1 MRWLSRK
8 IRSGSVGCPS
18 PRHLALLIAAGAWL
32 AGTPLVAT
40 AGGAAPLSITSA
52 AIPARGEIPRRFTCD
67 GAGASPPLS
76 WSGVPPRARS
86 LVLVVD
92 DPDAP
97 DPKAPRTTWT
107 HWILYD
113 IPVSANHLPE
123 AVTAAGLPAGTHQ
136 GLNGWK
142 REGYG
147 GPCPPIG
154 RHRYFFHLYALD
166 VTLGPLPHPDRAT
179 VLGALKGHV
188 LASAELV
195 GTYQRAR

>member
-1 MRWLSRK
+1 MRWPSR
-8 IRSGSVGCPS
+8 IPRSGSARRRRRGAS
-18 PRHLALLIAAGAWL
+18 WLAAGSWLLASALGAL
-32 AGTPLVAT
+32 AGGSAS
-40 AGGAAPLSITSA
+40 LSITSSA
-52 AIPARGEIPRRFTCD
+52 FPARGEIPRRFTCD

-76 WSGVPPRARS
+76 WSGVPRGVRS
-86 LVLVVD
+86 LALVVD

-113 IPVSANHLPE
+113 IPASATHLPE
-123 AVTAAGLPAGTHQ
+123 AVTAAELPAGTRQ
-136 GLNGWK
+136 GLNGWQ

-166 VTLGPLPHPDRAT
+166 QPLGALPHPDRAS
-179 VLGALKGHV
+179 LLKALEGHV
-188 LASAELV
+188 LASADLV
-195 GTYQRAR
+195 GTYQRSR